1 MNRFNQP
8 IMSHILNPISKKSV
22 FYQTAAQE
30 ANAVPIPM
38 DGRINRIVSY
48 ISNLAPIENFLDIG
62 SGISGLFH
70 VIKETCPVTNY
81 YACDIVT
88 DLADDLSQQGI
99 IYEPCDLDESV
110 PFSDVSFDVILCSEV
125 IEHLFAPDNIF
136 KFASDTLKCDG
147 SLIITTPNLAVWY
160 NRLLLLLGYQ
170 PAFSEVSIRYNVG
183 KLYTSN
189 RNDVGGH
196 LRLFTLPALVELAKA
211 YGLKTVYKSSLGG
224 GPHLVGLITHLLSVF
239 PSLGSN
245 LFCVMKR
252 A

>member
-1 MNRFNQP
+1 
-8 IMSHILNPISKKSV
+8 MSHILNPISKKSV
-22 FYQTAAQE
+22 FYRTAAQE
-30 ANAVPIPM
+30 TKTVPIPV
-38 DGRINRIVSY
+38 DNRIKLIVSY
-48 ISNLAPIENFLDIG
+48 ISNLAPIENLLDIG
-62 SGISGLFH
+62 CGISGLFR
-70 VIKETCPVTNY
+70 VIKETCPVKNY
-81 YACDIVT
+81 YACDI
-88 DLADDLSQQGI
+88 LADLSDDLRKLGI

-136 KFASDTLKCDG
+136 KFAADTLKRDG
-147 SLIITTPNLAVWY
+147 FLIVTTPNLAVWY

-170 PAFSEVSIRYNVG
+170 PSFSEVSIRYNVG
-183 KLYTSN
+183 KLYTTN

-196 LRLFTLPALVELAKA
+196 LRMFTLPALVELGKA

-224 GPHLVGLITHLLSVF
+224 GPHLVGIITHLLSLF

-252 A
+252 V